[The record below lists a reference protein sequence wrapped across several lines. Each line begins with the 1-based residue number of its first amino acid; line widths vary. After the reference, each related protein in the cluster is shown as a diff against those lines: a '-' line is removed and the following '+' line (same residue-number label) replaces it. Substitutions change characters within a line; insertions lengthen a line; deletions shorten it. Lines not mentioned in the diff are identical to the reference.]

1 MLADAWNYVLAH
13 PAQLYRALGV
23 HVALSASA
31 LLIAA
36 LICIPAGIAV
46 ARKHGLSLAVV
57 NAANVGR
64 TLPSLAVLALVM
76 PIPGTGFTPALLRPH
91 ADRACRPS

>member
-13 PAQLYRALGV
+13 PAQFYRALGV

-31 LLIAA
+31 LFIAA

-46 ARKHGLSLAVV
+46 ARK
-57 NAANVGR
+57 
-64 TLPSLAVLALVM
+64 T
-76 PIPGTGFTPALLRPH
+76 
-91 ADRACRPS
+91 ACRWPSSTSPTSGARCPRWPCWRW